1 MTDEYARRSRAWVFT
16 INNYDECTTNLIDQ
30 HFLLDAVRYV
40 VYGREVGD
48 SGTPHLQGY
57 IEYDSARTRKQVSK
71 KLPGAYVALRRGTA
85 LQAADYC
92 KKEGDFVEYG
102 TISDSSEDK
111 KEKAKAAYGEIVKR
125 AEAGDLEWV
134 KEHYPKV
141 YLQWKP
147 RLEDICIPSTAIING
162 ELENE
167 WWVGK
172 TGTGKSRKLW
182 LEYPNHF
189 QKELNKWWCGYKGE
203 EVVAIEEWSPKNE
216 CTGSQLKIWADR
228 YPFTGQIKGGS
239 LKKIRPKKIIVLS
252 NYTIEECF
260 PAKEDHLPL
269 KRRFKVT
276 MFYNLE
282 AEP

>member
-1 MTDEYARRSRAWVFT
+1 LTQKQWTKGVIKARGFAGCRCAAPFRSQCQ
-16 INNYDECTTNLIDQ
+16 ND
-30 HFLLDAVRYV
+30 
-40 VYGREVGD
+40 
-48 SGTPHLQGY
+48 
-57 IEYDSARTRKQVSK
+57 
-71 KLPGAYVALRRGTA
+71 RRIR
-85 LQAADYC
+85 

-141 YLQWKP
+141 YLQ
-147 RLEDICIPSTAIING
+147 
-162 ELENE
+162 
-167 WWVGK
+167 
-172 TGTGKSRKLW
+172 
-182 LEYPNHF
+182 YPNHF

>member
-1 MTDEYARRSRAWVFT
+1 MDNDYARRSRAWVFT
-16 INNYDECTTNLIDQ
+16 WNNYTDDTTDLIDQ
-30 HFLLDAVRYV
+30 HFLNDAVRYV
-40 VYGREVGD
+40 VYGRETGD

-57 IEYDSARTRKQVSK
+57 IEYEAARTRQQVAK
-71 KLPGAYVALRRGTA
+71 KLPGAYVAIRRGTA
-85 LQAADYC
+85 AQAADYC
-92 KKEGDFVEYG
+92 KKGNEFIEYG
-102 TISDSSEDK
+102 EISDSADDK
-111 KEKAKAAYGEIVKR
+111 KAKAKEAYGMIVKK
-125 AEAGDLEWV
+125 AEEGDLGWV
-134 KEHYPKV
+134 KENYPKV

-147 RLEDICIPSTAIING
+147 RLEDICIPNTAIIDG
-162 ELENE
+162 DLQNE
-167 WWVGK
+167 WWVGA
-172 TGTGKSRKLW
+172 TGTGKSKRLW
-182 LEYPNHF
+182 TEYPAHY
-189 QKELNKWWCGYKGE
+189 QKELNKWWCGYRGE

-276 MFYNLE
+276 MFYNLG
-282 AEP
+282 A